1 MEFDRTKSLEEY
13 GKTLFELQQKL
24 KDYEKIEN
32 KDELRKNYGSQI
44 LIEENLDG
52 EIWKKFPKNPK
63 YLVSNKGRI
72 KYDGKIQPQTHE
84 INPGTGEPKWGY
96 LVLEDKNL
104 RQDYIY
110 NFVAFTFLGKIE
122 GDGYHVHHITNDG
135 YDNSVENLVLL
146 TATEHS
152 LVHGFRIGVFNI

>member
-44 LIEENLDG
+44 LTEENLDG
-52 EIWKKFPKNPK
+52 EIWKKFPQNPK

-110 NFVAFTFLGKIE
+110 NFVAFTFLSKIE

-135 YDNSVENLVLL
+135 YDNSIDNLVLL

-152 LVHGFRIGVFNI
+152 IVHGFKIRN

>member
-1 MEFDRTKSLEEY
+1 MEFDRKKSLEEY
-13 GKTLFELQQKL
+13 GKTLFKLQQTL
-24 KDYEKIEN
+24 KNYEKIEN
-32 KDELRKNYGSQI
+32 KDVLRKNYGSQI
-44 LIEENLDG
+44 LEEQDLDG
-52 EIWKKFPKNPK
+52 EIWKEFPKNPK

-84 INPGTGEPKWGY
+84 INPKTNEAKWGY

-122 GDGYHVHHITNDG
+122 GDGMHVHHITNDG
-135 YDNSVENLVLL
+135 YDNSVDNLVLL
-146 TATEHS
+146 TAVEHS
-152 LVHGFRIGVFNI
+152 LVHGFKIGVI

>member
-13 GKTLFELQQKL
+13 GKTLFKLQQTL
-24 KDYEKIEN
+24 KNYEKIEN

-44 LIEENLDG
+44 LTEENLDG
-52 EIWKKFPKNPK
+52 EIWKKYPNNPK

-72 KYDGKIQPQTHE
+72 KYDGKIQQQTHE

-110 NFVAFTFLGKIE
+110 NFVAFTFLSKIE

-135 YDNSVENLVLL
+135 YDNSVDNLVLL
-146 TATEHS
+146 TAVEHS
-152 LVHGFRIGVFNI
+152 LVHGFKIG

>member
-110 NFVAFTFLGKIE
+110 NFEYDTIVNKLQSLKIL
-122 GDGYHVHHITNDG
+122 IQI
-135 YDNSVENLVLL
+135 L
-146 TATEHS
+146 
-152 LVHGFRIGVFNI
+152 I